1 MKDDHTNKPHT
12 PSHVPSQAAPTAR
25 VVSDATTVDL
35 DASPGDVAPGDVGA
49 RRPDVDV
56 DAGFEGGFG
65 GGFGAGLGTGLSPV
79 GAPIPIEINRTLAEL
94 LARLCVELGTE
105 DHVGVL
111 SRALGL
117 LEMVQRTK
125 RQGGRLCFINERGE
139 TADVIA

>member
-1 MKDDHTNKPHT
+1 MKDDHTSHPHASRQGS
-12 PSHVPSQAAPTAR
+12 PEPQAS
-25 VVSDATTVDL
+25 SDA
-35 DASPGDVAPGDVGA
+35 ASVGENQSA
-49 RRPDVDV
+49 FGVSSEIA
-56 DAGFEGGFG
+56 DAGMGHGMGTGF
-65 GGFGAGLGTGLSPV
+65 GTGLSPV